1 MKKKQAIEEIA
12 ELGIMASKCKLHV
25 EVDEEEIEWS
35 SEDVVNAISITLA
48 WCHML
53 LTDALPDGMR
63 TTNDAMSSIVKN
75 IVDERRD
82 RIEESKNGHCE

>member
-53 LTDALPDGMR
+53 LTDALPDSMR

>member
-1 MKKKQAIEEIA
+1 MKKKQAIEEIE
-12 ELGIMASKCKLHV
+12 ELGTMASKCKLHV
-25 EVDEEEIEWS
+25 EVNEEEIEWS
-35 SEDVVNAISITLA
+35 SEDVVNAIVLTLA

-63 TTNDAMSSIVKN
+63 TTNDAMSSIVKS

-82 RIEESKNGHCE
+82 RIKESKNGHCQ